1 MGIHMPSPAKR
12 KAGKMTNKVSN
23 KFLRF
28 IIKDIDGAKIG
39 ISALLPIPKIEE
51 THHAAKQLAIPFLF
65 QFEVD
70 VAGAA
75 TEYVDLVEEIVRP
88 PFVHLRLDIA
98 LADRHLGID
107 RLAHLGQIVTHGLL
121 ARDETGVHDMGIL
134 RCRFCVGEVH
144 AQFVF
149 GPLALILLGLGCST
163 VVNTWRWVSIKV
175 KAKAAPN
182 TSEIVIEAHTP
193 VRPDPPA
200 LIKMGGMR

>member
-1 MGIHMPSPAKR
+1 MPSPAKR

-51 THHAAKQLAIPFLF
+51 THHAAKQLAIPFLL
-65 QFEVD
+65 QFEVN

-75 TEYVDLVEEIVRP
+75 TKYMELIEKVVRP
-88 PFVHLRLDIA
+88 PFMHLRLDVA
-98 LADRHLGID
+98 LADRHLRID
-107 RLAHLGQIVTHGLL
+107 RFANLRQILAHGLL
-121 ARDETGVHDMGIL
+121 ACDEAGVHDVGTIK
-134 RCRFCVGEVH
+134 FCYRVGEVH

-163 VVNTWRWVSIKV
+163 VLKTWRWDSIKA

-182 TSEIVIEAHTP
+182 TSEIVSEAHTP
-193 VRPDPPA
+193 VSPSPPA
-200 LIKMGGMR
+200 LTKMAGTK